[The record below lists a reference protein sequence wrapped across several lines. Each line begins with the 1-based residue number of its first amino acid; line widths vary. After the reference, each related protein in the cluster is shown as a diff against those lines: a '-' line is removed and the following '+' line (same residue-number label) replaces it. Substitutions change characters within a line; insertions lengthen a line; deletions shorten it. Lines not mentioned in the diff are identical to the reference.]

1 MQAFRLQSGEAL
13 AVCYGLQ
20 LEQLPARLVLQ
31 KKIKHWSLRSLLV
44 KLIKSGAK
52 IVRHSR
58 YIMFKMAEVTI
69 DKRLFAEILSRI
81 ERLRCYS
88 V

>member
-1 MQAFRLQSGEAL
+1 MKMDFDVSIK
-13 AVCYGLQ
+13 
-20 LEQLPARLVLQ
+20 LEFHDVR
-31 KKIKHWSLRSLLV
+31 HWSLRSLLV
-44 KLIKSGAK
+44 KLIKIGAK

-58 YIMFKMAEVTI
+58 YVTFQMAEVAI